1 MISDN
6 NKNAIKIEYEGQS
19 YSVDADK
26 IEGLDDEQI
35 ISLLSVG
42 FPGMAGGK
50 IERQEDGSIKI
61 IKRVGT
67 KGSNVLVELLEA
79 CPEDNLP
86 LKIEGERG
94 RRVAPASSQSDDFA
108 PEGGCGFTR
117 ISNHL
122 VESFNQQPIEE
133 LTIAQWEQ
141 IYEGW
146 DLEAIEQMLEPRERQ
161 IRSLIVRLY
170 YCPTKVRPLI

>member
-1 MISDN
+1 MTLDN
-6 NKNAIKIEYEGQS
+6 SKNTIKIEYEGQS

-67 KGSNVLVELLEA
+67 KGSNALVKLLEDYQS
-79 CPEDNLP
+79 DNLP
-86 LKIEGERG
+86 VKI
-94 RRVAPASSQSDDFA
+94 
-108 PEGGCGFTR
+108 
-117 ISNHL
+117 
-122 VESFNQQPIEE
+122 ESFNQQPIED
-133 LTIAQWEQ
+133 LTLAQWSQ
-141 IYEGW
+141 VYEGW
-146 DLEAIEQMLEPRERQ
+146 DQSVIEQMLSQRKRQ
-161 IRSLIVRLY
+161 IRSLIIRLY

>member
-1 MISDN
+1 MTSNTD
-6 NKNAIKIEYEGQS
+6 KNAIKVEYEGQT
-19 YSVDADK
+19 YSVDANK

-50 IERQEDGSIKI
+50 IERKEDGSIKI

-79 CPEDNLP
+79 CPEDNLL
-86 LKIEGERG
+86 LKI
-94 RRVAPASSQSDDFA
+94 
-108 PEGGCGFTR
+108 
-117 ISNHL
+117 
-122 VESFNQQPIEE
+122 ESFNQQPIEE
-133 LTIAQWEQ
+133 LTIAQWEEV
-141 IYEGW
+141 YEGW
-146 DLEAIEQMLEPRERQ
+146 DLEAIEQMLSQRERQ

>member
-1 MISDN
+1 MTSN
-6 NKNAIKIEYEGQS
+6 NDKNAIKVEYEGQT

-26 IEGLDDEQI
+26 IDGLDDEQI

-50 IERQEDGSIKI
+50 IERKEDGSIKI

-67 KGSNVLVELLEA
+67 KGSNVLVKLLEA
-79 CPEDNLP
+79 CPEDNLS
-86 LKIEGERG
+86 L
-94 RRVAPASSQSDDFA
+94 
-108 PEGGCGFTR
+108 R
-117 ISNHL
+117 I
-122 VESFNQQPIEE
+122 ESFNQQPIEE
-133 LTIAQWEQ
+133 LTIAQWEEV
-141 IYEGW
+141 YEGW
-146 DLEAIEQMLEPRERQ
+146 DLEAIEQMLSQRERQ

>member
-1 MISDN
+1 MSLDN
-6 NKNAIKIEYEGQS
+6 SKNTTKIEYEGQS

-42 FPGMAGGK
+42 FPGMAAGK

-67 KGSNVLVELLEA
+67 KGNNALVKLLEN

-94 RRVAPASSQSDDFA
+94 A
-108 PEGGCGFTR
+108 GFTR

-122 VESFNQQPIEE
+122 VKSFNQQPIEE
-133 LTIAQWEQ
+133 LTIAEWEQ
-141 IYEGW
+141 VYEWWG
-146 DLEAIEQMLEPRERQ
+146 L
-161 IRSLIVRLY
+161 
-170 YCPTKVRPLI
+170 

>member
-1 MISDN
+1 MTSDK
-6 NKNAIKIEYEGQS
+6 NKNAIKIEYEGQG
-19 YSVDADK
+19 YAVDADK

-50 IERQEDGSIKI
+50 IKRQEDGSIKI

-67 KGSNVLVELLEA
+67 KGSNSLLKLLEA

-86 LKIEGERG
+86 LKI
-94 RRVAPASSQSDDFA
+94 
-108 PEGGCGFTR
+108 
-117 ISNHL
+117 
-122 VESFNQQPIEE
+122 ESFNQQPIEE

-141 IYEGW
+141 AYEGW
-146 DLEAIEQMLEPRERQ
+146 NQSAIEQMLLQRESQ
-161 IRSLIVRLY
+161 IRSLVVRLY
-170 YCPTKVRPLI
+170 FCPTKIRPLI

>member
-1 MISDN
+1 MTSN
-6 NKNAIKIEYEGQS
+6 NDKNAIKVEYEGQT

-67 KGSNVLVELLEA
+67 KGSNALVELLEA
-79 CPEDNLP
+79 CPEDNLS
-86 LKIEGERG
+86 LKI
-94 RRVAPASSQSDDFA
+94 
-108 PEGGCGFTR
+108 
-117 ISNHL
+117 
-122 VESFNQQPIEE
+122 ESFNQQPIEE
-133 LTIAQWEQ
+133 LTIAQWEEV
-141 IYEGW
+141 YEGW
-146 DLEAIEQMLEPRERQ
+146 DLEAIEQMLSQRERQ

-170 YCPTKVRPLI
+170 YCPTKVRPFI

>member
-1 MISDN
+1 MSLDN
-6 NKNAIKIEYEGQS
+6 SKNTTKIEYEGQS

-67 KGSNVLVELLEA
+67 KGSNVLVKLLED

-86 LKIEGERG
+86 LKIK
-94 RRVAPASSQSDDFA
+94 
-108 PEGGCGFTR
+108 
-117 ISNHL
+117 
-122 VESFNQQPIEE
+122 SFNQQPIEE
-133 LTIAQWEQ
+133 LTIAEWEQ
-141 IYEGW
+141 VYEGW
-146 DLEAIEQMLEPRERQ
+146 DLEAIEQMLSRRESQ
-161 IRSLIVRLY
+161 IRSLVVRLY
-170 YCPTKVRPLI
+170 CCPTKVRPLI

>member
-1 MISDN
+1 MTLDN
-6 NKNAIKIEYEGQS
+6 NKNAIKIEYEGQT

-35 ISLLSVG
+35 LSLLSVG

-67 KGSNVLVELLEA
+67 KGSNALVKLLED
-79 CPEDNLP
+79 CQSDNLP
-86 LKIEGERG
+86 LKIK
-94 RRVAPASSQSDDFA
+94 
-108 PEGGCGFTR
+108 
-117 ISNHL
+117 
-122 VESFNQQPIEE
+122 SFNQQHIEE
-133 LTIAQWEQ
+133 LTIAQWSEV
-141 IYEGW
+141 YEGW
-146 DLEAIEQMLEPRERQ
+146 DQSAIEQMLSQRESQ

-170 YCPTKVRPLI
+170 FCPTKVRPLI

>member
-1 MISDN
+1 MTLDK

-19 YSVDADK
+19 YAVDADK

-50 IERQEDGSIKI
+50 IERHEDGSIKI

-67 KGSNVLVELLEA
+67 KGSNALVKLLEA

-86 LKIEGERG
+86 VKIE
-94 RRVAPASSQSDDFA
+94 S
-108 PEGGCGFTR
+108 
-117 ISNHL
+117 L
-122 VESFNQQPIEE
+122 NQQSIEE
-133 LTIAQWEQ
+133 LTIAQWSQ

-146 DLEAIEQMLEPRERQ
+146 DIETIEQMLEQRESQ
-161 IRSLIVRLY
+161 IRSLIVCLY
-170 YCPTKVRPLI
+170 FCPTKIRPLI

>member
-1 MISDN
+1 MTLDK
-6 NKNAIKIEYEGQS
+6 NKNAMKIEYEGQS
-19 YSVDADK
+19 YAVDADK

-35 ISLLSVG
+35 IGLLSVG

-67 KGSNVLVELLEA
+67 KGSNALVKLLEA

-86 LKIEGERG
+86 VKIE
-94 RRVAPASSQSDDFA
+94 S
-108 PEGGCGFTR
+108 
-117 ISNHL
+117 L
-122 VESFNQQPIEE
+122 NQQSIEE
-133 LTIAQWEQ
+133 LTIAQWSQ

-146 DLEAIEQMLEPRERQ
+146 DLEAIEQMLLQRESQ

-170 YCPTKVRPLI
+170 FCPTKIRPLI

>member
-1 MISDN
+1 MTSN
-6 NKNAIKIEYEGQS
+6 NDKNAIKVEYEGQT

-50 IERQEDGSIKI
+50 IERKEDGSIKI

-67 KGSNVLVELLEA
+67 KGSNALVKLLEA
-79 CPEDNLP
+79 CPEDNLS
-86 LKIEGERG
+86 LRIE
-94 RRVAPASSQSDDFA
+94 
-108 PEGGCGFTR
+108 
-117 ISNHL
+117 N
-122 VESFNQQPIEE
+122 FNQQPIEE
-133 LTIAQWEQ
+133 LTIAQWEEV
-141 IYEGW
+141 YEGW
-146 DLEAIEQMLEPRERQ
+146 DLEAIEQMLEQRERQ
-161 IRSLIVRLY
+161 IRSLIVRIY

>member
-1 MISDN
+1 MSQDN
-6 NKNAIKIEYEGQS
+6 NLKKQIEVEYEGQT
-19 YSVDADK
+19 YSVEADK

-50 IERQEDGSIKI
+50 IERKEDGSIKI

-67 KGSNVLVELLEA
+67 KGSNALVELLEA
-79 CPEDNLP
+79 CPEDNLS
-86 LKIEGERG
+86 LRIE
-94 RRVAPASSQSDDFA
+94 
-108 PEGGCGFTR
+108 
-117 ISNHL
+117 N
-122 VESFNQQPIEE
+122 FNQQPIEE
-133 LTIAQWEQ
+133 LTIAQWSEV
-141 IYEGW
+141 YEGW
-146 DLEAIEQMLEPRERQ
+146 DLEAIEQMLSQRERQ

>member
-1 MISDN
+1 MTSN
-6 NKNAIKIEYEGQS
+6 NDKNAIKIEYEGQT
-19 YSVDADK
+19 YSVDANK

-50 IERQEDGSIKI
+50 IERKEDGSIKI

-67 KGSNVLVELLEA
+67 KGSNALVELLKA
-79 CPEDNLP
+79 CPEDNLL
-86 LKIEGERG
+86 LKI
-94 RRVAPASSQSDDFA
+94 
-108 PEGGCGFTR
+108 
-117 ISNHL
+117 
-122 VESFNQQPIEE
+122 ESFNQQPIEE
-133 LTIAQWEQ
+133 LTIAQWEEV
-141 IYEGW
+141 YEGW
-146 DLEAIEQMLEPRERQ
+146 DLEAIEQMLSQRERQ

>member
-1 MISDN
+1 MSQDN
-6 NKNAIKIEYEGQS
+6 NLKKQIKVEYEGQT

-67 KGSNVLVELLEA
+67 KGSNALVKLLKA
-79 CPEDNLP
+79 CQSDNLP
-86 LKIEGERG
+86 LKIE
-94 RRVAPASSQSDDFA
+94 
-108 PEGGCGFTR
+108 
-117 ISNHL
+117 
-122 VESFNQQPIEE
+122 SFNQQHIEE
-133 LTIAQWEQ
+133 LTIAQWSEV
-141 IYEGW
+141 YKGW
-146 DLEAIEQMLEPRERQ
+146 DLEAIEQMLSQRERQ
-161 IRSLIVRLY
+161 VRSLIVRLY

>member
-1 MISDN
+1 MTSN
-6 NKNAIKIEYEGQS
+6 NSKNAIKIEYEGQT
-19 YSVDADK
+19 YSVDTDK

-50 IERQEDGSIKI
+50 IERKEDGSIKI

-67 KGSNVLVELLEA
+67 KGSNVLVELLED

-86 LKIEGERG
+86 LKIK
-94 RRVAPASSQSDDFA
+94 
-108 PEGGCGFTR
+108 
-117 ISNHL
+117 
-122 VESFNQQPIEE
+122 SFNQQPIEE
-133 LTIAQWEQ
+133 LTIAEWEQ
-141 IYEGW
+141 VYEGW
-146 DLEAIEQMLEPRERQ
+146 DLEAIEQMLSQRERQ
-161 IRSLIVRLY
+161 IRSLIVRIY

>member
-1 MISDN
+1 MTLDN
-6 NKNAIKIEYEGQS
+6 DKNAIKIEYEGQT

-50 IERQEDGSIKI
+50 IERQENGSIKI

-67 KGSNVLVELLEA
+67 KGSNALVKLLEA
-79 CPEDNLP
+79 CPEDNLS
-86 LKIEGERG
+86 LRIE
-94 RRVAPASSQSDDFA
+94 
-108 PEGGCGFTR
+108 
-117 ISNHL
+117 N
-122 VESFNQQPIEE
+122 FNQQPIEE
-133 LTIAQWEQ
+133 LTIAQWEEV
-141 IYEGW
+141 YEGW
-146 DLEAIEQMLEPRERQ
+146 DLEAIEQMLEQRERQ
-161 IRSLIVRLY
+161 IHSLIVRIY

>member
-1 MISDN
+1 MTSN
-6 NKNAIKIEYEGQS
+6 NSKNAIKIEYEGQT
-19 YSVDADK
+19 YSVDTDK
-26 IEGLDDEQI
+26 IEGLDEEQI

-50 IERQEDGSIKI
+50 IERHEDGLVKI

-67 KGSNVLVELLEA
+67 KGCNALVKLLEA

-86 LKIEGERG
+86 VKIE
-94 RRVAPASSQSDDFA
+94 S
-108 PEGGCGFTR
+108 
-117 ISNHL
+117 L
-122 VESFNQQPIEE
+122 NQQSIEE
-133 LTIAQWEQ
+133 LTIAQWSQ

-146 DLEAIEQMLEPRERQ
+146 DIETIEQMLEQRESQ

-170 YCPTKVRPLI
+170 FCPTKIRPLI

>member
-1 MISDN
+1 MSQDN
-6 NKNAIKIEYEGQS
+6 NLKKQIEVEYEGQT
-19 YSVDADK
+19 YSVEADK

-50 IERQEDGSIKI
+50 IERKEDGSIKI

-67 KGSNVLVELLEA
+67 KGSNALFELLEA
-79 CPEDNLP
+79 CPEDNLS
-86 LKIEGERG
+86 LKI
-94 RRVAPASSQSDDFA
+94 
-108 PEGGCGFTR
+108 
-117 ISNHL
+117 
-122 VESFNQQPIEE
+122 ESFNQQPIEE
-133 LTIAQWEQ
+133 LTIAQWEEV
-141 IYEGW
+141 YEGW
-146 DLEAIEQMLEPRERQ
+146 DLEAIEQMLSQRERQ

>member
-1 MISDN
+1 MISN
-6 NKNAIKIEYEGQS
+6 NDKNAIKVEYEGQT
-19 YSVDADK
+19 YSVDANK

-50 IERQEDGSIKI
+50 IERQENGSIKI

-67 KGSNVLVELLEA
+67 KGSNALVELLEA
-79 CPEDNLP
+79 CPEDNL
-86 LKIEGERG
+86 LL
-94 RRVAPASSQSDDFA
+94 Q
-108 PEGGCGFTR
+108 
-117 ISNHL
+117 
-122 VESFNQQPIEE
+122 VECFNQQPIEE
-133 LTIAQWEQ
+133 LTIAQWSEV
-141 IYEGW
+141 YEEW
-146 DLEAIEQMLEPRERQ
+146 DLEAIEQMLSQRERQ

>member
-1 MISDN
+1 MTSN
-6 NKNAIKIEYEGQS
+6 NRKKAIEIEYEGQT
-19 YSVDADK
+19 YSVDATK

-61 IKRVGT
+61 TKRVGT
-67 KGSNVLVELLEA
+67 KGSNALVELIEA
-79 CPEDNLP
+79 CPEDNLS
-86 LKIEGERG
+86 LKI
-94 RRVAPASSQSDDFA
+94 
-108 PEGGCGFTR
+108 
-117 ISNHL
+117 
-122 VESFNQQPIEE
+122 ESFNQQPIEE
-133 LTIAQWEQ
+133 LTIAQWEEV
-141 IYEGW
+141 YEGW
-146 DLEAIEQMLEPRERQ
+146 NLEAIEQMLEQRERQ

>member
-1 MISDN
+1 MTLDDH
-6 NKNAIKIEYEGQS
+6 KNAIKIEYEGQS
-19 YSVDADK
+19 YSVDAAK

-50 IERQEDGSIKI
+50 IERQEDGLIKI

-67 KGSNVLVELLEA
+67 KGSNSLLELLKA
-79 CPEDNLP
+79 CHEDSLP
-86 LKIEGERG
+86 LTIE
-94 RRVAPASSQSDDFA
+94 S
-108 PEGGCGFTR
+108 
-117 ISNHL
+117 L
-122 VESFNQQPIEE
+122 NQQPIED

-146 DLEAIEQMLEPRERQ
+146 DLEAIEQMLSQRESQ

-170 YCPTKVRPLI
+170 YCPTKIRPLI

>member
-1 MISDN
+1 MTSDN

-19 YSVDADK
+19 YAVDAGK

-50 IERQEDGSIKI
+50 IERHEDGSIKI

-67 KGSNVLVELLEA
+67 KGSNALVKLLEA

-86 LKIEGERG
+86 VKIK
-94 RRVAPASSQSDDFA
+94 
-108 PEGGCGFTR
+108 
-117 ISNHL
+117 
-122 VESFNQQPIEE
+122 SFNQQPVEE

-141 IYEGW
+141 AHEGW
-146 DLEAIEQMLEPRERQ
+146 DLKAIEQMLEQRESQ

-170 YCPTKVRPLI
+170 FCPTKIRPLI

>member
-1 MISDN
+1 MTSDN
-6 NKNAIKIEYEGQS
+6 NRSAIKIEYEGQS
-19 YSVDADK
+19 YAVDADK

-67 KGSNVLVELLEA
+67 KGSNALVKLLEA

-86 LKIEGERG
+86 VKIE
-94 RRVAPASSQSDDFA
+94 S
-108 PEGGCGFTR
+108 
-117 ISNHL
+117 L
-122 VESFNQQPIEE
+122 NQQSIEE
-133 LTIAQWEQ
+133 LTIAQWSQ

-146 DLEAIEQMLEPRERQ
+146 DIEAIEQMLEQRESQ

-170 YCPTKVRPLI
+170 FCPTKIRPLI

>member
-1 MISDN
+1 MSQDN
-6 NKNAIKIEYEGQS
+6 NLKKQIKVEYEGQT
-19 YSVDADK
+19 YLVYADK

-50 IERQEDGSIKI
+50 IERQENGSIKI

-67 KGSNVLVELLEA
+67 KGSNALVKLLED
-79 CPEDNLP
+79 CQSDNLP
-86 LKIEGERG
+86 LKIE
-94 RRVAPASSQSDDFA
+94 
-108 PEGGCGFTR
+108 
-117 ISNHL
+117 
-122 VESFNQQPIEE
+122 SFNQQHIEE
-133 LTIAQWEQ
+133 LTIAQWEK

-146 DLEAIEQMLEPRERQ
+146 DLEAIEQMLSRRESQ

-170 YCPTKVRPLI
+170 FCPTKVRPLI

>member
-1 MISDN
+1 MTLN
-6 NKNAIKIEYEGQS
+6 NDKNAIKIEYEGQT

-50 IERQEDGSIKI
+50 IERKEDGSIKI

-67 KGSNVLVELLEA
+67 KGSNALVKLLKA
-79 CPEDNLP
+79 CPEDNLS
-86 LKIEGERG
+86 LRIE
-94 RRVAPASSQSDDFA
+94 
-108 PEGGCGFTR
+108 
-117 ISNHL
+117 N
-122 VESFNQQPIEE
+122 FNQQPIEE
-133 LTIAQWEQ
+133 LTIAQWERV
-141 IYEGW
+141 YEGW
-146 DLEAIEQMLEPRERQ
+146 DLEAIEQMLSQRERQ

>member
-1 MISDN
+1 MSQDN
-6 NKNAIKIEYEGQS
+6 NLKKQIKVEYEGQT

-50 IERQEDGSIKI
+50 IERKEDGSIKI

-67 KGSNVLVELLEA
+67 KGSNALVELLKA
-79 CPEDNLP
+79 CPEDNLS
-86 LKIEGERG
+86 LKI
-94 RRVAPASSQSDDFA
+94 
-108 PEGGCGFTR
+108 
-117 ISNHL
+117 
-122 VESFNQQPIEE
+122 ESFNQQPIEE
-133 LTIAQWEQ
+133 LTIAQWEEV
-141 IYEGW
+141 YEGW
-146 DLEAIEQMLEPRERQ
+146 DLEAIEQMLEQRERQ
-161 IRSLIVRLY
+161 IRSLIVRIY